1 MELPARF
8 VLRKNDP
15 KQSFKVF
22 RMRKRWQFACVDLRI
37 LFAMTICTILFIAG
51 KRILSTFWMLTISL
65 TGRMKLKRTT
75 LPPVKKKNLLLP
87 QSYRMN
93 HQSHKVLEGGSI
105 NYPSHHLKIQLYLIL
120 CNPWTSGGK
129 LSQGHG
135 PSADLPLKKT
145 LTYTDKDTFLPI
157 LAPCFRLQLSTPA
170 LKMRVTGQVI
180 SETTIL
186 TMTLRKNAS
195 LPSTVLHDYTVTF
208 VGWPRGGLVY
218 CNALKNAADSLR
230 RRSLSLRRDRI
241 WYTVDS

>member
-1 MELPARF
+1 
-8 VLRKNDP
+8 
-15 KQSFKVF
+15 
-22 RMRKRWQFACVDLRI
+22 
-37 LFAMTICTILFIAG
+37 
-51 KRILSTFWMLTISL
+51 MLTISL

-157 LAPCFRLQLSTPA
+157 LAPCFRVRNGASCQQMYSPRRFFGNEQLQLSTPA